1 MFEELLQSWDG
12 EETVIRYDA
21 ESGTWI
27 FIGVHSTR
35 LGPAAGGTR
44 LKVYPSAADG
54 LRDVLRLSSAMT
66 RKLAACGLPYGG
78 GKAVLAVPSI
88 PTGEAR
94 RKLLHAYAAV
104 VDSLGGT
111 YRTAPDVNT
120 GEADMDA
127 ISERT
132 RFVFGKSAANGGS
145 GSTAPATALGVFRAI
160 QASLEHACGSSSL
173 AGRTVLVQ
181 GVGDVGR
188 RLAAHLAEAGAHLLV
203 SDINQAA
210 VDEACATLGA
220 TAIPVEASLTT
231 ECDVLAP
238 CALGG
243 VLSSESIPR
252 LRCRVVCGAAN
263 NQLLRDEDADLFA
276 RHDILYAPDY
286 VANAG
291 GVLHGLCIEDLGWTE
306 EQLQQRID
314 GIGDTLREVFRIAE
328 SEGISTERA
337 AERMVAP
344 RLEAASPV
352 DRAF

>member
-1 MFEELLQSWDG
+1 MFEELLQAWDG

-21 ESGTWI
+21 DSGTWI

-44 LKVYPSAADG
+44 MKIYSTPAEG

-78 GKAVLAVPSI
+78 GKAVLAVPGI
-88 PTGEAR
+88 PTGDAR
-94 RKLLHAYAAV
+94 RKLLYTYASV

-111 YRTAPDVNT
+111 YHTAPDVNT
-120 GEADMDA
+120 GEADMDV

-132 RFVFGKSAANGGS
+132 RFVFGKSVANGGS
-145 GSTAPATALGVFRAI
+145 GSTAPATALGVLRGI
-160 QASLEHACGSSSL
+160 QASLEHACGSREL

-188 RLAAHLAEAGAHLLV
+188 RLAAHLADAGARLLV

-210 VDEACATLGA
+210 VDEACKALGA
-220 TAIPVEASLTT
+220 TAVPVEASLTT

-243 VLSSESIPR
+243 VLSSDSIPA

-263 NQLLRDEDADLFA
+263 NQLLRDDDADLFA
-276 RHDILYAPDY
+276 RHKILYAPDY

-306 EQLQQRID
+306 EQLQARID
-314 GIGDTLREVFRIAE
+314 GIGDTLREVFRIAD

-337 AERMVAP
+337 AERLVAR
-344 RLEAASPV
+344 RLEQGLPA
-352 DRAF
+352 D